1 MPSLG
6 FLFFAVVHGAHTDYI
21 TFHTQT
27 AVVNL
32 FIEVLYKQEKKRM
45 KISFFLWF
53 RFKFN
58 FFKKENKNKNKNKNK
73 TPPLPPSLPPRLP
86 RLPPPPPSSHAQR
99 REVKKKFTIFQTIE
113 GKNTSTKK
121 FHLIYIN

>member
-6 FLFFAVVHGAHTDYI
+6 FLFFAVVHCAHADYI

-58 FFKKENKNKNKNKNK
+58 FFKKENKNK
-73 TPPLPPSLPPRLP
+73 TPPLPPSLPP